1 MKSFDKYSEDFENK
15 ILEGEFDK
23 LSAEE
28 LKQLE
33 AEGITKDELS
43 EIKAVLLALNEIENE
58 EIKPSNSLRDEL
70 LNAFEEDKS
79 KRGIIISWPFLLSTV
94 ASIAALLIFV
104 FYLYNPFDRNMEMKP
119 VVVQQMEIKTEIKN
133 QNPSPIISEEELI
146 SEVDEIDNT
155 EIQEHNIISP
165 SVLKDSPPPA
175 VAEDADLSPR
185 EKRMV
190 ESQIHAE
197 ENISEDIIM
206 GNSISPQA
214 NSMSSKMESISLS
227 SVKEEAKKGKSKDPI
242 KTSMSLSQLPNT
254 INNLITIY

>member
-1 MKSFDKYSEDFENK
+1 
-15 ILEGEFDK
+15 
-23 LSAEE
+23 
-28 LKQLE
+28 
-33 AEGITKDELS
+33 
-43 EIKAVLLALNEIENE
+43 V
-58 EIKPSNSLRDEL
+58 
-70 LNAFEEDKS
+70 
-79 KRGIIISWPFLLSTV
+79 
-94 ASIAALLIFV
+94 
-104 FYLYNPFDRNMEMKP
+104 
-119 VVVQQMEIKTEIKN
+119 
-133 QNPSPIISEEELI
+133 
-146 SEVDEIDNT
+146 
-155 EIQEHNIISP
+155 
-165 SVLKDSPPPA
+165 
-175 VAEDADLSPR
+175 EDADLSPR